1 MSRAVVCDLVR
12 RCKLCWGRSASRM
25 NSNRVIS
32 AFTTPLLLCLL
43 ACAPYGAM
51 GPGGPDE
58 VLFER
63 GSAAE
68 QQNRCDVA
76 RLTFQTLIN
85 TYPDSAYADRARDA
99 VLDPRRACKDWT
111 AFPRC
116 SDYACD

>member
-1 MSRAVVCDLVR
+1 
-12 RCKLCWGRSASRM
+12 M
-25 NSNRVIS
+25 NSDRVIT
-32 AFTTPLLLCLL
+32 AFTSALLLCLL
-43 ACAPYGAM
+43 ACAPYGAI

-85 TYPDSAYADRARDA
+85 TYPDSAYTDRARLA
-99 VLDPRRACKDWT
+99 LEDPRSACKDWT

>member
-1 MSRAVVCDLVR
+1 
-12 RCKLCWGRSASRM
+12 M
-25 NSNRVIS
+25 NSGKVIFTLAS
-32 AFTTPLLLCLL
+32 AWLLCLL

-51 GPGGPDE
+51 GPSGPDE

-63 GSAAE
+63 ASAAE

-99 VLDPRRACKDWT
+99 VLDPRSACKDWT

-116 SDYACD
+116 SDYGCD